1 MMDIAAVAEV
11 DVEGHAAVID
21 KGLEEVLDKTGI
33 KFPDLPSPREG
44 DIINKVWPAADIK
57 GDGCERLIHR
67 QQGAAVP
74 PDPLFVPGRPGY
86 SLTQYDAYILYGVV
100 IVYLQVTHSFDVEIK
115 QSMFR
120 KKDQHVVEEGDACVY
135 LSFTITINRKSQF
148 YVGLRSFPFYGSLS
162 GHILTFPSI
171 FVPSLFLQPR
181 YGHQVLRFRQFLRQH
196 PRLSLARPCYT

>member
-21 KGLEEVLDKTGI
+21 KGLKEVLDKTGI

-67 QQGAAVP
+67 QQDAAVTP
-74 PDPLFVPGRPGY
+74 EPLLVPGRLGY
-86 SLTQYDAYILYGVV
+86 SPARYDAYILYGVV
-100 IVYLQVTHSFDVEIK
+100 IVYRQVTHGFDVEIK

-120 KKDQHVVEEGDACVY
+120 KEGQHVGEGGGGGGFFVFSCV
-135 LSFTITINRKSQF
+135 
-148 YVGLRSFPFYGSLS
+148 VGFL
-162 GHILTFPSI
+162 
-171 FVPSLFLQPR
+171 FV
-181 YGHQVLRFRQFLRQH
+181 
-196 PRLSLARPCYT
+196 C